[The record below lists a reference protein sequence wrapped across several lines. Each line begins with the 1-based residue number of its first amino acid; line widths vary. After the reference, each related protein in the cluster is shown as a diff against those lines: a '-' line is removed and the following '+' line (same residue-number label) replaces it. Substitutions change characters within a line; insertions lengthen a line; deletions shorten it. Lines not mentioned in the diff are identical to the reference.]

1 MSLNIEPAPVI
12 THAPLKQESW
22 PARHK
27 VMTAFGAML
36 VIGII
41 ASAAGGAGSKP
52 KDTATSPA
60 SSSSTSTVST
70 PTTTDNTP
78 AVTQPIEPAKPS
90 MTAGQIQAT
99 RSAQQYLS
107 FEAFSR
113 KGLIQQLSSSAG
125 SGFSVA
131 DATYAVDHLKVNWN
145 DQAVKA
151 AKQYLQMMSFSHNG
165 LVEQLSS
172 SAGSGFT
179 HAQAEYGVNG
189 AGL

>member
-1 MSLNIEPAPVI
+1 
-12 THAPLKQESW
+12 
-22 PARHK
+22 
-27 VMTAFGAML
+27 
-36 VIGII
+36 
-41 ASAAGGAGSKP
+41 
-52 KDTATSPA
+52 
-60 SSSSTSTVST
+60 
-70 PTTTDNTP
+70 
-78 AVTQPIEPAKPS
+78 